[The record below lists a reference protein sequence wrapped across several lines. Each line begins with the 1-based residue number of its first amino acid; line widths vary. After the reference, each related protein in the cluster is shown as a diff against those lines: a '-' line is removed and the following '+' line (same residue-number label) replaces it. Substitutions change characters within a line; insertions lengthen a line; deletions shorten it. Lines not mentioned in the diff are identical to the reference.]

1 MGLKPTRK
9 VAATT
14 KTAWNKSAEWYDEY
28 LEAGDSY
35 QARVILPNLLRLLR
49 LRRGEKI
56 LDLACGQGFFAREF
70 ASAGVQ
76 VTGADA
82 AENLIKLAQQ
92 KNPARHPS
100 AALGT
105 TLRVEF
111 LVAPAHHTGLAA
123 QSFDKIALISAIQ
136 NIHNPDEVLK
146 ECARLLKPDG
156 SIHIVLN
163 HPAFRIPGKS
173 SWDYE
178 GTEQIRK
185 ISGYLSES
193 KATIRMHPGKDPG
206 AVTYSYHRPLQTYFK
221 WLAHAGFAVTGLE
234 EWISDRTSAS
244 GTRAA
249 AENKARKEIPLFMYI
264 EATKR

>member
-1 MGLKPTRK
+1 MGLKPARK

-35 QARVILPNLLRLLR
+35 QARVILPSLLRLLR
-49 LRRGEKI
+49 LRRDEKI

-70 ASAGVQ
+70 ASAGAQ

-92 KNPARHPS
+92 KNPD
-100 AALGT
+100 LK
-105 TLRVEF
+105 F
-111 LVAPAHHTGLAA
+111 LVAPAHQTGLNA

-146 ECARLLKPDG
+146 ECARLLKPKG
-156 SIHIVLN
+156 TIHIVLN

-221 WLAHAGFAVTGLE
+221 WLAHAGLAVTGLE
-234 EWISDRTSAS
+234 EWISDRTSAT